1 MDARMNKD
9 LRLKED
15 SSEGE
20 APIITDLSDLSDP
33 SDPSDPSDLSDLC
46 RFDVGD
52 GLEA

>member
-15 SSEGE
+15 SNEGE
-20 APIITDLSDLSDP
+20 APIITDLSDLSDL
-33 SDPSDPSDLSDLC
+33 SDPSDLC

-52 GLEA
+52 GLES